1 MINYPNKL
9 KKQNK
14 RPSISFYNKYLINS
28 IDSSKDSDNIRFNSF
43 FVPPN
48 NPLKDL
54 KTFNKPKKE
63 LVLAKLNTS
72 NLHRKQRNKNE
83 DKNKINTR
91 NIQYDDSEEF
101 LMAAKLSSSFR
112 TERSNF
118 NSKIYYPKKK
128 IMNRTKNEEAFY
140 NNITNITKEKTSSIS
155 ENDIFESSALE
166 KLNKQLNIQVVAVTK
181 IQSLWRKYITRKKLI
196 LMIKMNNFELLLK
209 QYFINYKYHIFK
221 EAFSKILNI
230 RNETENKIYYK
241 KLPNKKVVNNAKTTK
256 LIKKSKSF
264 KLKELQIEEKI
275 SQISIIEN
283 TTSDKIIKSKTRENN
298 YEKNYNRNAW
308 IKLPFCLEK
317 FIKKKVLFLYY
328 YSFKEKLRNIQK
340 EKIKQNREKL
350 LFKLIRSNN
359 IKTLKKYMNL
369 YKEKIII
376 EKTRQ
381 NIYYSL
387 INKNPKSKDKNII
400 FNFQIFYKENLLRD
414 IIEKYRYT
422 TVVQKY
428 YFLWKKK
435 MKEQKTKKLENKK
448 KRVIKIKIKK
458 KPNNNLNIGK
468 EDNISNISTISRN
481 VSNYNTSNMLSS
493 SMQSINNIKG
503 CLNVIHKKMRI
514 KKITVDPNYYEYIGN
529 SNNYY
534 TKNK

>member
-1 MINYPNKL
+1 MLNYPNML

-28 IDSSKDSDNIRFNSF
+28 IDSSKDNDNIRFNSF
-43 FVPPN
+43 YVPPN

-72 NLHRKQRNKNE
+72 NLHRKQRNRNQ
-83 DKNKINTR
+83 DKNKINSR
-91 NIQYDDSEEF
+91 NIQYDDSEGF

-112 TERSNF
+112 TERSNYD
-118 NSKIYYPKKK
+118 SKIYYPKKK
-128 IMNRTKNEEAFY
+128 IMNRTKNEEVFY
-140 NNITNITKEKTSSIS
+140 NNLTNITKEKTSSIS
-155 ENDIFESSALE
+155 ENDIFESSALD
-166 KLNKQLNIQVVAVTK
+166 KLNKQLDIQVVAVTK
-181 IQSLWRKYITRKKLI
+181 IQSLWRKYFTRKKLI

-209 QYFINYKYHIFK
+209 KYFIKYKYHIVK
-221 EAFSKILNI
+221 EAFCKILGI

-241 KLPNKKVVNNAKTTK
+241 KLPSKKVANNAQIIK

-264 KLKELQIEEKI
+264 KSKELQIEEKI
-275 SQISIIEN
+275 NQISIIEN
-283 TTSDKIIKSKTRENN
+283 TTCDKIIKSKTRENN
-298 YEKNYNRNAW
+298 DENKYNRNAW
-308 IKLPFCLEK
+308 IKLPFCIEK

-328 YSFKEKLRNIQK
+328 DSFMEKLRNIQK
-340 EKIKQNREKL
+340 EKIKQKRAKL
-350 LFKLIRSNN
+350 LLKLIRSNN
-359 IKTLKKYMNL
+359 IKIMKKYMNIF
-369 YKEKIII
+369 KEKIII

-381 NIYYSL
+381 NIYNSL
-387 INKNPKSKDKNII
+387 INKNSKSKNKNII

-435 MKEQKTKKLENKK
+435 MKEQKTKKMENKK
-448 KRVIKIKIKK
+448 KRVIKIKIRKK
-458 KPNNNLNIGK
+458 TNNDFNIGK
-468 EDNISNISTISRN
+468 EDNLSNISTISNN
-481 VSNYNTSNMLSS
+481 VSNYNTSNLLSS

-529 SNNYY
+529 NNNYS

>member
-1 MINYPNKL
+1 MINYPNLL

-14 RPSISFYNKYLINS
+14 KPSISFYNKYLINS
-28 IDSSKDSDNIRFNSF
+28 IDSSKDSDKARFNSF
-43 FVPPN
+43 YVPPD
-48 NPLKDL
+48 NPLKAL

-63 LVLAKLNTS
+63 LVLAKLNMT

-83 DKNKINTR
+83 DKNKVNSRT
-91 NIQYDDSEEF
+91 IQYDDSEGF

-112 TERSNF
+112 TERSNYD
-118 NSKIYYPKKK
+118 SRIYYPKKK
-128 IMNRTKNEEAFY
+128 IMNRSKNEEIIY
-140 NNITNITKEKTSSIS
+140 NNLTNITKEKTSLIS
-155 ENDIFESSALE
+155 ENDIFEASPLE
-166 KLNKQLNIQVVAVTK
+166 KLNKHLDIQVVAVTK
-181 IQSLWRKYITRKKLI
+181 IQSLWRKYLTRKKFI
-196 LMIKMNNFELLLK
+196 LMIKMINFELLLNK
-209 QYFINYKYHIFK
+209 YFIKNKNKIVK
-221 EAFSKILNI
+221 EAFDKILKV
-230 RNETENKIYYK
+230 RSETEKKIYFK
-241 KLPNKKVVNNAKTTK
+241 KLPNKKVINNEKK
-256 LIKKSKSF
+256 NKIIKKSKSF
-264 KLKELQIEEKI
+264 KSKELQIEEKI
-275 SQISIIEN
+275 NQISIIEN

-298 YEKNYNRNAW
+298 YENKYNRNAW

-317 FIKKKVLFLYY
+317 FIKKKVSFLYY
-328 YSFKEKLRNIQK
+328 FSFIEKLRNIQK
-340 EKIKQNREKL
+340 EKIKQKRAKL
-350 LFKLIRSNN
+350 LSKLIRSNN
-359 IKTLKKYMNL
+359 IRTIKKYMNIF
-369 YKEKIII
+369 KEKIII

-387 INKNPKSKDKNII
+387 MNKNPKSKNKNII

-458 KPNNNLNIGK
+458 KTNNDLNIGK
-468 EDNISNISTISRN
+468 EDNLSNISTISN
-481 VSNYNTSNMLSS
+481 NMSNYNTSNMLSS

-514 KKITVDPNYYEYIGN
+514 KKIAVDPNYYEYIGN

>member
-155 ENDIFESSALE
+155 ENDIFEASALE

-221 EAFSKILNI
+221 EAVSKILNI

-241 KLPNKKVVNNAKTTK
+241 K
-256 LIKKSKSF
+256 
-264 KLKELQIEEKI
+264 
-275 SQISIIEN
+275 
-283 TTSDKIIKSKTRENN
+283 
-298 YEKNYNRNAW
+298 
-308 IKLPFCLEK
+308 
-317 FIKKKVLFLYY
+317 
-328 YSFKEKLRNIQK
+328 
-340 EKIKQNREKL
+340 
-350 LFKLIRSNN
+350 
-359 IKTLKKYMNL
+359 
-369 YKEKIII
+369 
-376 EKTRQ
+376 
-381 NIYYSL
+381 
-387 INKNPKSKDKNII
+387 
-400 FNFQIFYKENLLRD
+400 
-414 IIEKYRYT
+414 
-422 TVVQKY
+422 
-428 YFLWKKK
+428 
-435 MKEQKTKKLENKK
+435 
-448 KRVIKIKIKK
+448 
-458 KPNNNLNIGK
+458 
-468 EDNISNISTISRN
+468 
-481 VSNYNTSNMLSS
+481 
-493 SMQSINNIKG
+493 
-503 CLNVIHKKMRI
+503 
-514 KKITVDPNYYEYIGN
+514 
-529 SNNYY
+529 
-534 TKNK
+534 